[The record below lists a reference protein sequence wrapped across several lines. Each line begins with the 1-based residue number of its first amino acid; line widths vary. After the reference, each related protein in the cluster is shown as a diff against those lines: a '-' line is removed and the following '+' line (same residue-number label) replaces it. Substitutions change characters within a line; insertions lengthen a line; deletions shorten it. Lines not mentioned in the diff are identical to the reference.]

1 MVEAILLALSPI
13 VVSVLTQFAKFI
25 GRKINVLKDK
35 WNVRLVSAVIAFLT
49 MSLSGI
55 VDEGIITE
63 FAMALVVFISG
74 QGTYFLTKKL
84 AKK

>member
-13 VVSVLTQFAKFI
+13 IVNVLTHFAKFI
-25 GRKINVLKDK
+25 GRKINVLKGK
-35 WNVRLVSAVIAFLT
+35 WDVRLVSAVIAFLT

-63 FAMALVVFISG
+63 FAMALVVFLSA
-74 QGTYFLTKKL
+74 QGTFFL
-84 AKK
+84 AKKKK